1 MQCTAAEGEDRQ
13 IHLVI
18 RELGRYQVVAAGLQE
33 TKWFGNAMYKVG
45 ESIALTAGRLMPQA
59 GQPGREVRVWQS
71 FSVIQLWLHG
81 KGVEKYRKHG
91 ADD

>member
-1 MQCTAAEGEDRQ
+1 MQCTAAEGDDRQ

-33 TKWFGNAMYKVG
+33 TKWFGNVMYKVG

-59 GQPGREVRVWQS
+59 GQPGQGGEGVAIILSDPAVAAWKRGGEV
-71 FSVIQLWLHG
+71 
-81 KGVEKYRKHG
+81 
-91 ADD
+91 